1 MNKTIFVI
9 IDGCRPD
16 GLQKASTPH
25 IQSLIGRGAYTFCAR
40 TVNPP
45 ISWPAIL
52 SIFTSLKPINHGVLT
67 NTGRPDPSSAACSLI
82 DLAKYGGRRSAAFF
96 SWDLLVNIYG
106 PGSLEYSV
114 CSSSAA
120 REDNDLIIAEV
131 AADYI
136 LKAQPDF
143 AFIYLERTDWVG
155 HVCGYMSESYLAAV
169 QTADQAVGLLL
180 ESLIKAELMDQ
191 YTILIQSDHGGSG
204 YHHMDVSVPEIMTI
218 PWIVAGPAVRRG
230 YTIIGE
236 VTVLDT
242 APTIARLLNIRPHHT
257 WEGKVVEEIFK
268 PKP

>member
-1 MNKTIFVI
+1 M
-9 IDGCRPD
+9 
-16 GLQKASTPH
+16 
-25 IQSLIGRGAYTFCAR
+25 
-40 TVNPP
+40 
-45 ISWPAIL
+45 
-52 SIFTSLKPINHGVLT
+52 
-67 NTGRPDPSSAACSLI
+67 
-82 DLAKYGGRRSAAFF
+82 
-96 SWDLLVNIYG
+96 
-106 PGSLEYSV
+106 
-114 CSSSAA
+114 CSSTAA

-143 AFIYLERTDWVG
+143 VFIYLERTDWVG

-180 ESLIKAELMDQ
+180 EALIKVEWIDQ

-204 YHHMDVSVPEIMTI
+204 YHHMDVSVPEIMTV

-230 YTIIGE
+230 YTIVSE
-236 VTVLDT
+236 LTVLDT

-268 PKP
+268 PKE